1 MKLLCE
7 SFTYLYLSSLI
18 RDKTVHW
25 ASSPSWLDDNRFV
38 ILRMDELVT
47 THIVWAFQKD
57 SEFTEFFDF
66 QLNWLKENGVSYKEY
81 TERVYKTNKER
92 D

>member
-1 MKLLCE
+1 
-7 SFTYLYLSSLI
+7 
-18 RDKTVHW
+18 
-25 ASSPSWLDDNRFV
+25 
-38 ILRMDELVT
+38 MDELVT